1 MEKESSKNQKIT
13 EPTNQGIPVRIRPK
27 TQLLLR
33 KLLTQA
39 NQKDIGNKIKRD
51 DLLHLG
57 LSLIQDSHISD
68 LKNQS
73 LNNADRMELL
83 YREYVKNHGPIS
95 KDAFLG
101 RVMSGEIALK
111 ETSQSGDGINRNA
124 N

>member
-1 MEKESSKNQKIT
+1 MEKELNRDQKTT
-13 EPTNQGIPVRIRPK
+13 ELTSQGTPVRIRPK
-27 TQLLLR
+27 TQILLR
-33 KLLTQA
+33 KLLVQA
-39 NQKDIGNKIKRD
+39 NQKDLGNKIKRD

-57 LSLIQDSHISD
+57 LSLIQCGHISD
-68 LKNQS
+68 LQNRS

-101 RVMSGEIALK
+101 RVMSGEIAAQ
-111 ETSQSGDGINRNA
+111 ETSQSGDEINRNS